1 MQNIMMKTRLPGLL
15 DLFLPCKMSC
25 FEHIFAN
32 FALHVNLDAKE
43 QTYIMSVLQ
52 HQTLDRN
59 KIILQTGET
68 CRNIYFVDSGCLRV
82 FNRDKD
88 GLEHN
93 VLFCPENWWAT
104 DMTSF
109 SAQVPAYYCIAALET
124 TEIYYFSYQALEKLY
139 IEVPK
144 MERFFR
150 ILAQNGFSLYQRRV
164 NSIISR
170 SAEERYLQFQK
181 LYPKLEQ
188 RIAQKHIASYLGITP
203 VFLSMIRK
211 RTG

>member
-1 MQNIMMKTRLPGLL
+1 VPV
-15 DLFLPCKMSC
+15 
-25 FEHIFAN
+25 FEHILAN
-32 FALHVNLDAKE
+32 FALHVNLDVAE
-43 QTYIMSVLQ
+43 QRYITSVLQ
-52 HQTLDRN
+52 HQTLEKN
-59 KIILQTGET
+59 KLLLDTGDT
-68 CRNIYFVDSGCLRV
+68 CRNIYFVNKGCLRV
-82 FNRDKD
+82 FNRARE

-93 VLFCPENWWAT
+93 VLFCPENWWAA

-109 SAQVPAYYCIAALET
+109 SGQVPAYYSISALES
-124 TEIYYFSYQALEKLY
+124 TELFYFRYQALEQLY

-164 NSIISR
+164 NAIISR
-170 SAEERYLQFQK
+170 SAEERYIQFQH

-203 VFLSMIRK
+203 VFLSMIRNK
-211 RTG
+211 KN

>member
-1 MQNIMMKTRLPGLL
+1 MP
-15 DLFLPCKMSC
+15 F
-25 FEHIFAN
+25 FEHILAN
-32 FALHVNLDAKE
+32 FALHVNLDASE
-43 QTYIMSVLQ
+43 RTHLTSVLK
-52 HQTLDRN
+52 HKVLEKN
-59 KIILQTGET
+59 KMLLETGET
-68 CRNIYFVDSGCLRV
+68 CRNLYFVDRGCLRV
-82 FNRDKD
+82 FNRDKE

-104 DMTSF
+104 DITSF
-109 SAQVPAYYCIAALET
+109 SGQVPAYYSIAALET
-124 TEIYYFSYQALEKLY
+124 TELFYFSYQSLEQLY
-139 IEVPK
+139 IDMPK
-144 MERFFR
+144 LERFFR

-170 SAEERYLQFQK
+170 SAEERYIQFQQ

-211 RTG
+211 RNG

>member
-1 MQNIMMKTRLPGLL
+1 MPA
-15 DLFLPCKMSC
+15 

-32 FALHVNLDAKE
+32 FALHVNLDASE
-43 QTYIMSVLQ
+43 QAYIKSVLM
-52 HQTLDRN
+52 HQRLEKN
-59 KIILQTGET
+59 KILLETGET
-68 CRNIYFVDSGCLRV
+68 CRNLYFVDKGCLRV
-82 FNRDKD
+82 FNRDKE

-93 VLFCPENWWAT
+93 VLFCPENWWAA

-109 SAQVPAYYCIAALET
+109 SGQVPAYYNIAALET
-124 TEIYYFSYQALEKLY
+124 TELFYFSYQSLEQLY
-139 IEVPK
+139 IDVPK

-170 SAEERYLQFQK
+170 SAEERYIQFQY

-188 RIAQKHIASYLGITP
+188 RIAQKQIASYLGITP

-211 RTG
+211 RNG

>member
-1 MQNIMMKTRLPGLL
+1 MP
-15 DLFLPCKMSC
+15 F
-25 FEHIFAN
+25 FEHILAN
-32 FALHVNLDAKE
+32 FALHVNLDASE
-43 QTYIMSVLQ
+43 RTHITSVLK
-52 HQTLDRN
+52 HKILEKNKTL
-59 KIILQTGET
+59 LETGEI
-68 CRNIYFVDSGCLRV
+68 CRNLYFVDKGCLRV
-82 FNRDKD
+82 FTRDKD

-93 VLFCPENWWAT
+93 VLFCPENWWAA

-109 SAQVPAYYCIAALET
+109 SGQVPAYYSIAALET
-124 TEIYYFSYQALEKLY
+124 TELFYFSYQSLEQLY
-139 IEVPK
+139 IDMPK
-144 MERFFR
+144 LERFFR

-170 SAEERYLQFQK
+170 SAEERYIQFQQ

-211 RTG
+211 RN

>member
-1 MQNIMMKTRLPGLL
+1 MPV
-15 DLFLPCKMSC
+15 
-25 FEHIFAN
+25 FEHILAN
-32 FALHVNLDAKE
+32 FALHVNLDAVE
-43 QTYIMSVLQ
+43 QAHIQSVLQ
-52 HQTLDRN
+52 HKILEKNTTL
-59 KIILQTGET
+59 LETGDI
-68 CRNIYFVDSGCLRV
+68 CRNLYFVDKGCLRV

-93 VLFCPENWWAT
+93 VLFCPENWWAA

-109 SAQVPAYYCIAALET
+109 SGQAPAYYSMAALET
-124 TEIYYFSYQALEKLY
+124 TELFYFSYQSLEQLY
-139 IEVPK
+139 IDVPK
-144 MERFFR
+144 LERFFR

-170 SAEERYLQFQK
+170 SAEERYAQFQH

-211 RTG
+211 RKG

>member
-1 MQNIMMKTRLPGLL
+1 MP
-15 DLFLPCKMSC
+15 F
-25 FEHIFAN
+25 FEHILAN
-32 FALHVNLDAKE
+32 FALHVNLDASE
-43 QTYIMSVLQ
+43 RTHLTSVLK
-52 HQTLDRN
+52 HKILEKN
-59 KIILQTGET
+59 KMLLETGET
-68 CRNIYFVDSGCLRV
+68 CRNLYFVDKGCLRV

-109 SAQVPAYYCIAALET
+109 SGQVPAYYSIAALET
-124 TEIYYFSYQALEKLY
+124 TEVFYFSYQSLEQLY
-139 IEVPK
+139 IDMPK

-170 SAEERYLQFQK
+170 SAEERYMQFQQ

-211 RTG
+211 RNG

>member
-1 MQNIMMKTRLPGLL
+1 MP
-15 DLFLPCKMSC
+15 F
-25 FEHIFAN
+25 FEHILAN
-32 FALHVNLDAKE
+32 FALHVNLDASE
-43 QTYIMSVLQ
+43 RTHLTSVLK
-52 HQTLDRN
+52 HKVLEKN
-59 KIILQTGET
+59 KMLLETGET
-68 CRNIYFVDSGCLRV
+68 CRNLYFVDRGCLRV
-82 FNRDKD
+82 FNRDKE

-104 DMTSF
+104 DITSF
-109 SAQVPAYYCIAALET
+109 SGQVPAYYSIAALET
-124 TEIYYFSYQALEKLY
+124 TELFYFSYQSLEQLY
-139 IEVPK
+139 IDMPK
-144 MERFFR
+144 LERFFR

-170 SAEERYLQFQK
+170 SAEERYIQFQQ

-211 RTG
+211 RN

>member
-1 MQNIMMKTRLPGLL
+1 MP
-15 DLFLPCKMSC
+15 F
-25 FEHIFAN
+25 FEHILAN
-32 FALHVNLDAKE
+32 FALHVNLDASE
-43 QTYIMSVLQ
+43 RTHLTSVLK
-52 HQTLDRN
+52 HKVLEKN
-59 KIILQTGET
+59 KMLLETGET
-68 CRNIYFVDSGCLRV
+68 CRNLYFVDKGCLRV
-82 FNRDKD
+82 FNRDKE

-109 SAQVPAYYCIAALET
+109 SGQVPAYYSIAALET
-124 TEIYYFSYQALEKLY
+124 TEVFYFSYQSLEQLY
-139 IEVPK
+139 IDIPK

-170 SAEERYLQFQK
+170 SAEERYMQFQQ

-211 RTG
+211 RNG

>member
-1 MQNIMMKTRLPGLL
+1 M
-15 DLFLPCKMSC
+15 DLCLACSMPA
-25 FEHIFAN
+25 FEHLFAN
-32 FALHVNLDAKE
+32 FALHVNLDIAE
-43 QTYIMSVLQ
+43 QTRILSVLQ
-52 HQTLDRN
+52 HQTVEKN
-59 KIILQTGET
+59 KILLQAGET
-68 CRNIYFVDSGCLRV
+68 CHHLYFVNSGCLRV
-82 FNRDKD
+82 FNLDKD

-93 VLFCPENWWAT
+93 VLFCPKNWWAA

-109 SAQVPAYYCIAALET
+109 SGQVPAYYSIAALET
-124 TEIYYFSYQALEKLY
+124 TELFYFSYQALEQLY
-139 IEVPK
+139 IDVPK
-144 MERFFR
+144 LERFFR

-170 SAEERYLQFQK
+170 SAEERYMQFKQ

-211 RTG
+211 RKI

>member
-1 MQNIMMKTRLPGLL
+1 MP
-15 DLFLPCKMSC
+15 F
-25 FEHIFAN
+25 FEQILAN
-32 FALHVNLDAKE
+32 FALHVNLDASE
-43 QTYIMSVLQ
+43 RTHITSVLKNRI
-52 HQTLDRN
+52 LEKN
-59 KIILQTGET
+59 KMLLETGET
-68 CRNIYFVDSGCLRV
+68 CRNLYFVDKGCLRV
-82 FNRDKD
+82 FNRDKE

-109 SAQVPAYYCIAALET
+109 SGQVPAYYSIAALET
-124 TEIYYFSYQALEKLY
+124 TEVFYFSYQSLEQLY
-139 IEVPK
+139 IDIPK

-170 SAEERYLQFQK
+170 SAEERYMQFQQ

-211 RTG
+211 RNG

>member
-1 MQNIMMKTRLPGLL
+1 MP
-15 DLFLPCKMSC
+15 D
-25 FEHIFAN
+25 FEHILAN
-32 FALHVNLDAKE
+32 FALHVNLNATE
-43 QTYIMSVLQ
+43 QTYIASVLQ
-52 HQTLDRN
+52 HKTLDKN
-59 KIILQTGET
+59 QMLLET
-68 CRNIYFVDSGCLRV
+68 SEICRNIYFVDKGCLRV
-82 FNRDKD
+82 FNRDKQ

-93 VLFCPENWWAT
+93 VLFCPENWWAS

-109 SAQVPAYYCIAALET
+109 SGQVPAYYNIAALET
-124 TEIYYFSYQALEKLY
+124 TELFYFSYHNLEQLY
-139 IEVPK
+139 IDVPK
-144 MERFFR
+144 LERFFR

-170 SAEERYLQFQK
+170 SAEERYTQFQH

-211 RTG
+211 R

>member
-1 MQNIMMKTRLPGLL
+1 MP
-15 DLFLPCKMSC
+15 F
-25 FEHIFAN
+25 FEHILAN
-32 FALHVNLDAKE
+32 FALHVNLDASE
-43 QTYIMSVLQ
+43 RTHLTSVLK
-52 HQTLDRN
+52 HKVLEKN
-59 KIILQTGET
+59 KMLLETGET
-68 CRNIYFVDSGCLRV
+68 CRNLYFVDKGCLRV
-82 FNRDKD
+82 FNRDKE

-104 DMTSF
+104 DITSF
-109 SAQVPAYYCIAALET
+109 SGQVPAYYSIAALET
-124 TEIYYFSYQALEKLY
+124 TELFYFSYQSLEQLY
-139 IEVPK
+139 IDMPK
-144 MERFFR
+144 LERFFR

-170 SAEERYLQFQK
+170 SAEERYIQFQQ

-211 RTG
+211 RN

>member
-1 MQNIMMKTRLPGLL
+1 MPV
-15 DLFLPCKMSC
+15 
-25 FEHIFAN
+25 FEHILAN
-32 FALHVNLDAKE
+32 FALHVNLDALE
-43 QTYIMSVLQ
+43 QTYIMSVLK
-52 HQTLDRN
+52 HQTLEKN
-59 KIILQTGET
+59 KTLLETGQT
-68 CRNIYFVDSGCLRV
+68 CRNLYFVDSGCLRV

-93 VLFCPENWWAT
+93 VLFCPENWWAA

-109 SAQVPAYYCIAALET
+109 SGQAPAYYSIAALET
-124 TEIYYFSYQALEKLY
+124 TELFYFSYQSLEQLY
-139 IEVPK
+139 IDVPK

-164 NSIISR
+164 NSIISK
-170 SAEERYLQFQK
+170 SAEERYVQFQH
-181 LYPKLEQ
+181 LYPRLEQ

-211 RTG
+211 RPQHIT

>member
-1 MQNIMMKTRLPGLL
+1 MPV
-15 DLFLPCKMSC
+15 
-25 FEHIFAN
+25 FERILAN
-32 FALHVNLDAKE
+32 FALHVKLDAVE
-43 QTYIMSVLQ
+43 QTYITSVLQ
-52 HQTLDRN
+52 HQRVEKN
-59 KIILQTGET
+59 KMLLEAGET
-68 CRNIYFVDSGCLRV
+68 CRNVYFVDKGCLRV

-93 VLFCPENWWAT
+93 VLFCPENWWAA

-109 SAQVPAYYCIAALET
+109 SGQVPAYYNIAALET
-124 TEIYYFSYQALEKLY
+124 TELFYFSYQALEQVY
-139 IEVPK
+139 IAVPK

-164 NSIISR
+164 NSIMSR
-170 SAEERYLQFQK
+170 SAEERYIQFQH

-188 RIAQKHIASYLGITP
+188 RITQKHIASYLGITP

-211 RTG
+211 RNV

>member
-1 MQNIMMKTRLPGLL
+1 MP
-15 DLFLPCKMSC
+15 F
-25 FEHIFAN
+25 FEQILAN
-32 FALHVNLDAKE
+32 FALHVNLDASE
-43 QTYIMSVLQ
+43 RTHITSVLKNRI
-52 HQTLDRN
+52 LEKN
-59 KIILQTGET
+59 KMLLETGET
-68 CRNIYFVDSGCLRV
+68 CRNLYFVDKGCLRV
-82 FNRDKD
+82 FNRDKE

-109 SAQVPAYYCIAALET
+109 SGQVPAYYSIAALET
-124 TEIYYFSYQALEKLY
+124 TEVFYFSYQSLEQLY
-139 IEVPK
+139 IDMPK

-170 SAEERYLQFQK
+170 SAEERYIQFQQ

-211 RTG
+211 RN